1 MSETVQLLTPVGRL
15 VRGSLYRGQDK
26 DAEGNPLVVK
36 TGANKGQPRVDYYFA
51 VAIPKGSETHWNQTV
66 WGKLIWD
73 VGQRAF
79 PNGQAARLDFA
90 WKVTDGDSTVP
101 NKRGK
106 KPADGEGYKGHW
118 VMGFSSGFAPKVFN
132 RDGSQAI
139 TEPDAVKP
147 GYFVQVAGTVSGNNS
162 LTQPGVYLN
171 HSMVAFA
178 AYGPEI
184 VYGPDAA
191 SVGFG
196 AAPLPPGASAA
207 PTAGMSALPPT
218 GLTAPPPPPPPHPA
232 ILNVPVRRMLPAAN
246 GATYEQMVAAGWTD
260 ATLVQ
265 HGMMAP

>member
-1 MSETVQLLTPVGRL
+1 MSESVQLLTPVGRL
-15 VRGSLYRGQDK
+15 VRGSLYKAQTT
-26 DAEGNPLVVK
+26 DAEGNPLIVK

-51 VAIPKGSETHWNQTV
+51 LAVPKGSETHWNQTA
-66 WGKLIWD
+66 WGRLIWD

-79 PNGQAARLDFA
+79 PNGQAQRPDFA

-118 VMGFSSGFAPKVFN
+118 VLGFSSGYAPKVFN

-139 TEPDAVKP
+139 TEVDAVKP
-147 GYFVQVAGTVSGNNS
+147 GYFVQVAGTVGGNDS
-162 LTQPGVYLN
+162 LTQPGIYLN

-196 AAPLPPGASAA
+196 AAPLPPGASAT
-207 PTAGMSALPPT
+207 PSA
-218 GLTAPPPPPPPHPA
+218 GLTAPPVAPTPPPPPPPHPA
-232 ILNVPVRRMLPAAN
+232 ILNVPVRQMLPAAN
-246 GATYEQMVAAGWTD
+246 GATYEQMIAAGWTD
-260 ATLVQ
+260 QTLVQ